1 MKSSG
6 RREEKRRKLQAPSS
20 KPQATSF
27 GDPPKNLR
35 SLKLK
40 IQASSGKHQATSS
53 KLQATS
59 RERQALEY
67 LYLRKEKSHQVFGMK
82 KRAS

>member
-6 RREEKRRKLQAPSS
+6 RKEEKRRKLQAPSL
-20 KPQATSF
+20 KPKTQAAS
-27 GDPPKNLR
+27 D
-35 SLKLK
+35 KL
-40 IQASSGKHQATSS
+40 QAPSS

-67 LYLRKEKSHQVFGMK
+67 LNLCKERSHQV
-82 KRAS
+82 SSL

>member
-20 KPQATSF
+20 KPQATSI
-27 GDPPKNLR
+27 
-35 SLKLK
+35 KLK
-40 IQASSGKHQATSS
+40 IQASSGKHQATSN
-53 KLQATS
+53 KRQATS
-59 RERQALEY
+59 LMLQALEY
-67 LYLRKEKSHQVFGMK
+67 LYLRKERSHQVSGMK